1 MTIPKNEKKRRERS
15 VPRGEEENRGGVE
28 REEDE
33 MGEEQEEER
42 VGRREGGRSRR
53 WR

>member
-15 VPRGEEENRGGVE
+15 VPHGEEENRGVE

-33 MGEEQEEER
+33 MGEQEEER
-42 VGRREGGRSRR
+42 VGRREGGWCRR

>member
-1 MTIPKNEKKRRERS
+1 MTIPKNKKKRRERS
-15 VPRGEEENRGGVE
+15 VPRGEGENRGVE